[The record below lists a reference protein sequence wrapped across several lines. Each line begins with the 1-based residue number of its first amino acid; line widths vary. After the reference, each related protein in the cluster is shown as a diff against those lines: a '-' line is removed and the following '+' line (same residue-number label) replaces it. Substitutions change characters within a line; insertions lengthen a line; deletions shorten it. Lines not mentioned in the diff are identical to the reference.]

1 MGFLAPWFL
10 GGLAALSVPVFVH
23 LLRRHITTPRPVSS
37 LMFFERGTQ
46 SSTRHRRL
54 KYLLL
59 FALRSALVLLIVLAF
74 ANPFLRRASANANGQ
89 TLLIVLD
96 NSFSMRAGTRFTDAK
111 QQALAL
117 LASKSQLQKAQIM
130 ALGGQLE
137 ILTQPI
143 SDSAQLRAA
152 LESLQPGDGRAN
164 FGELGRAIRALGETT
179 HTAMELDLFSDMQ
192 RTAMPANFAD
202 LAMPAN
208 VTLVLHPVAKGAA
221 SPNWTVETVEA
232 PTELF
237 DPKDPHRSH
246 VRAVVAGFDTPA
258 AGKML
263 SLVVNGKALAT
274 RKLNVPANGRA
285 TVEFTP
291 LDVGYGFNRCAV
303 RIEAVDGGD
312 FFPADD
318 ESIFAV
324 RRSDPERVLFVHA
337 VNDTRSPVY
346 FRAALN
352 AAAQGSFLLQSVAQE
367 QTVDIDPTKYAFVV
381 LSDTVAL
388 PSIFEHTLAQYV
400 AKGGSV
406 LIALGTDAAY
416 HGHIP
421 LWGGDVKSSNNYAR
435 FGNAA
440 TVGQVDFTHPAL
452 ANAQPGLDNGGWSG
466 TKVFYVA
473 KVDAGPARV
482 AARLNDGTPF
492 LLDKPMGEGHLL
504 LLASGLE
511 NLTNDL
517 PLHPVFVAFVDH
529 AARYLSGS
537 ERLSGSRLVDD
548 FVQLRST
555 AEPLGVA
562 ASVEVIA
569 PDGQRPLSLSEA
581 RTAQS
586 FRLAHA
592 GFYQIR
598 FANGRDA
605 VIGVNPDRR
614 ESNLEPMA
622 DDIRRLWSGSNRIA
636 APNPET
642 VISGDE
648 KYSSVSLWWWVMLL
662 ALAVAVAETVLAS
675 NYLGTQ
681 REEI

>member
-1 MGFLAPWFL
+1 MGFFAPWFL
-10 GGLAALSVPVFVH
+10 GGLAALGVPVFVH

-74 ANPFLRRASANANGQ
+74 ANPFVRRTSANANGQ

-96 NSFSMRAGTRFTDAK
+96 NSFSMRAGTRFADAK
-111 QQALAL
+111 QQAQVL
-117 LASKSQLQKAQIM
+117 LASKPQSQKAQIM

-143 SDSAQLRAA
+143 SDSTQLRAA
-152 LESLQPGDGRAN
+152 LESIQPGDGRAT
-164 FGELGRAIRALGETT
+164 FGELGRAIRALGETV
-179 HTAMELDLFSDMQ
+179 HTGMELDLFSDMQ
-192 RTAMPANFAD
+192 RTGMPANFAD

-208 VTLVLHPVAKGAA
+208 VTLVLHPAAKNAA

-246 VRAVVAGFDTPA
+246 VRAVVAGFNTPA
-258 AGKML
+258 AVKTL
-263 SLVVNGKALAT
+263 SLVVNGKVLAT
-274 RKLNVPANGRA
+274 RKLNVPADGHA
-285 TVEFTP
+285 AAEFAP

-303 RIEAVDGGD
+303 RIEATDGGD
-312 FFPADD
+312 AFPADD
-318 ESIFAV
+318 ESVFAV
-324 RRSDPERVLFVHA
+324 RRSDLERVLFVHA
-337 VNDTRSPVY
+337 ASDTRSPVY
-346 FRAALN
+346 FGAALN
-352 AAAQGSFLLQSVAQE
+352 AAAQGSFILQSVAQE
-367 QTVDIDPTKYAFVV
+367 QATDIDPAKYAFVV
-381 LSDTVAL
+381 LSDTIAL

-400 AKGGSV
+400 AKGGNV
-406 LIALGTDAAY
+406 LIALGTDAAH
-416 HGHIP
+416 HGNVP
-421 LWGGDVKSSNNYAR
+421 LWSGNVKGTHDYVRGGNP
-435 FGNAA
+435 A
-440 TVGQVDFTHPAL
+440 TVGQVDFTHPAF
-452 ANAQPGLDNGGWSG
+452 AQVQPGLDNGGWSG
-466 TKVFYVA
+466 TKVFYAAV
-473 KVDAGPARV
+473 VDAGQARV

-517 PLHPVFVAFVDH
+517 PVHPVFVAFVDH
-529 AARYLSGS
+529 IARYLSGS
-537 ERLSGSRLVDD
+537 ERLSGARLIDD
-548 FVQLRST
+548 FVQLRSA

-562 ASVEVIA
+562 ASVEVVA

-581 RTAQS
+581 RTAHS
-586 FRLAHA
+586 FRLAHT
-592 GFYQIR
+592 GFYQVR

-614 ESNLEPMA
+614 ESNLEPMGE
-622 DDIRRLWSGSNRIA
+622 DIQRLWSGSNRST

-642 VISGDE
+642 AMLGTE
-648 KYSSVSLWWWVMLL
+648 KYRSISLWWWVMLL
-662 ALAVAVAETVLAS
+662 ALAVTLAETTLAS

-681 REEI
+681 REEV